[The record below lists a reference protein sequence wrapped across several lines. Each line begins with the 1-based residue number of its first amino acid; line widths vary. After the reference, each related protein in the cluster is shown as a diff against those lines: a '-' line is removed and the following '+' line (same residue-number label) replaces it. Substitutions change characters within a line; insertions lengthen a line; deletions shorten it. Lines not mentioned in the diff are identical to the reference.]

1 MYPRSPRGHIL
12 PKISTMPRQASEAS
26 SYLDLHKLVIEKRR
40 LQQELEAIEQ
50 RKHQINARL
59 ETLITQIDALKETAE
74 QLGQASDAKLA
85 EVRSTLPSQRESH
98 LPFTSPSTAASALP
112 NSATSSQT
120 TDPYDMVF
128 LDY

>member
-1 MYPRSPRGHIL
+1 MYPRSPRGRIL

-50 RKHQINARL
+50 RKQQIDARL
-59 ETLITQIDALKETAE
+59 ETLTAQIDALKETAE

-85 EVRSTLPSQRESH
+85 DVRAHHSSASSSQAST
-98 LPFTSPSTAASALP
+98 ALP
-112 NSATSSQT
+112 NRAHSNQN

>member
-1 MYPRSPRGHIL
+1 
-12 PKISTMPRQASEAS
+12 MPRQASEAS

-50 RKHQINARL
+50 RKQQIDDRL
-59 ETLITQIDALKETAE
+59 EMLTTQIDALKETAE

-85 EVRSTLPSQRESH
+85 DMRSVLPPRRSSHRLSTSSSSQ
-98 LPFTSPSTAASALP
+98 ALP
-112 NSATSSQT
+112 ASSTHPNQNT
-120 TDPYDMVF
+120 EPYDMVF